1 MSDTNKCLFIF
12 YSSSLLDTTSLMIL
26 VVQILLAISYIQ
38 NLDTIIFKSLRLKTT
53 TYMLLEIEQ
62 TVFLIQISNLYFID
76 NFNIKKLINQ
86 QSIFD

>member
-1 MSDTNKCLFIF
+1 MSDTNKYFFIF

-53 TYMLLEIEQ
+53 TYMLVEIEQ